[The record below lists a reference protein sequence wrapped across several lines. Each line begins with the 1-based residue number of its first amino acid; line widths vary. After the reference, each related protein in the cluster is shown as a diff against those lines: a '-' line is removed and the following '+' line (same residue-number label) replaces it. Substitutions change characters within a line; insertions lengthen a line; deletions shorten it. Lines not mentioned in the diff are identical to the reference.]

1 LGGEDAAGFRALG
14 DETLMEA
21 DWSVELGATDP
32 VITVP
37 WAACGEDEPKCR
49 FVDLRLYPHLV
60 AEIEEAQGRAAL
72 RSALVLL
79 NGVTSQLWTAK
90 CDVWNRGPEGGDDP
104 FDPYEMDAEPGETAF
119 GAGSYI
125 DLLPRDLEMSQ
136 WFDGQERW
144 LRTVTERL
152 RGVSA
157 RAARVELVLRRAV
170 VDGVPGYGM
179 TWFVEGCGE
188 TAQRAEQAWGGAFD
202 LALAAIMDV
211 PTE

>member
-136 WFDGQERW
+136 CFDGQERW

-152 RGVSA
+152 RGVPA

-188 TAQRAEQAWGGAFD
+188 TAQHAERAWGGAFD
-202 LALAAIMDV
+202 LALAAIVDV
-211 PTE
+211 PL